1 MIKNK
6 KQIVTIYEDPITR
19 LKPEGKAQLI
29 ELLREDTGDRLEL
42 WEVEFLDEPGTTYTR
57 TLVAIKKI

>member
-6 KQIVTIYEDPITR
+6 KQIITIYEDPITR